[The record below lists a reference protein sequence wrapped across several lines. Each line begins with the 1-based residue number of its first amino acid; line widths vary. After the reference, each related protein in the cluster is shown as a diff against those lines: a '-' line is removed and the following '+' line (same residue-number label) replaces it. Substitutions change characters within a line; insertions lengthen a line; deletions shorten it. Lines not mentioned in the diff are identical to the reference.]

1 MRRNRYWSGLSAALV
16 LLLLSCGSPPRPAT
30 PPATAVGLNAQF
42 FAGSGF
48 SGPALERLEPR
59 LALAGAVPGLWPG
72 PFSARYQGFLL
83 APRSGAYT
91 LHLGGQGQAR
101 LFLDGRLVA
110 QELPVSVRLNLHEGQ
125 RLGLRVEY
133 QSPPSQAQLRLDW
146 EGPGLPREAVPP
158 SALRPAQEP
167 PRPARAD
174 LTPQAVSRGW
184 ELLWNPDFEQGSVAW
199 VELAGG
205 QLAPVAGR
213 QGGQALQAQNWT
225 YAAQTLPWMYVQ
237 VGPTYTLEG
246 WARSPQGVACVIGLK
261 GGDASAIT
269 FDYTLSFS
277 GPDWQQQSR
286 SFTLPAGTL
295 WAEAYVQAQAGPNQ
309 SCEFDDLSL
318 FAGSKAPL
326 PPAPELLDN
335 RLQNPGFEQG
345 LAGWTLATGS
355 AQPGAGGRSGAA
367 LANQAWSWVYQ
378 IVPLRGLPAWQR
390 LVLKGWVQNP
400 ENQAC
405 TLGLQGGSET
415 ALTFDQPVHYR
426 ALDWREVYTEVS
438 LPPGTTWLGAYL
450 AGPAGC
456 RFDDLQLGVPAGS
469 ASPLPTGIS
478 LDSRTAFAGS
488 GFNLAA
494 EGGEEGVS
502 YTWNLGDGTT
512 ATGETVYHE
521 YAQPGYYTVTLTA
534 TAPDGQTTTLQ
545 QQVAQLPSI
554 HAMPEFRALADPLP
568 LAFDVQFPLP
578 GHTYEWRF
586 SDGTVLS
593 GPRVER
599 PFPNLGFYDVTLVIY
614 EEASPGGLSRQSTGR
629 RVVALEQ
636 TRINRIAEVPIAD
649 IEGVQ
654 TGPTSFI
661 FSAAA
666 SEGEGP
672 LTYTWD
678 FGDGTR
684 ATGAEVS
691 ETYSGNGRYP
701 IVLTVTDRFGQ
712 TDQEEAV
719 VTLGTQYA
727 PGSPATHVTAG
738 YSGPAQGQ
746 AAFTGQTASNPFAA
760 AQASRLGLRPR
771 PDRLRAQALSPQN
784 ELSRRVERSRIR
796 YLNPGTLQR
805 PGLRAQAAD
814 LELSNPFPFVLY
826 SGVGSLQ
833 ALHDTSAIG
842 SPFRLGSASVL
853 VRGLPQPQGL
863 AWDYEGIDP
872 QTNTAARIRVFRAA
886 FPSPLASGLT
896 TLRTQAQLQ
905 SGLSVGLQSDLAAF
919 AGLRVPR
926 VTLSVLPDTQ
936 FPSGPSLQEYVAE
949 FNGQR
954 ELMAQVNIRL
964 SQVSQNGFVFFE
976 LPVYAV
982 DEAGRLLDSVSG
994 VFHARFADP
1003 RILSV
1008 SNEMVRGR
1016 ATMLVAL
1023 NLANFADGATQFD
1036 LRPITLFSGNPANPC
1051 GSNNQYA
1058 AFGATLSGC
1067 TQISASYE
1075 APAGLSLEAYPYT
1088 LPPEYPS
1095 RTNRVLIGKNLNEVG
1110 FYDQNLRDAI
1120 EPSLG
1125 LNGQGLQS
1133 QSQAGEIARL
1143 ILGFIPI
1150 VGDAVDGLEQLYNA
1164 ATGRQVDPVLAVLS
1178 AAGLALDLGSGG
1190 LADVS
1195 AGVKA
1200 AYRISL
1206 AFARQGGG
1214 LVAEVIRAQFVQ
1226 FAAGRLSPRALVNS
1240 LQQRFATII
1249 ELSKARG
1256 CGGFINNTCL
1266 VRYDRIATL
1275 VRARLGLQPT
1285 AALARV
1291 DETLAVARGK
1301 TPNVRLQLAYTNVVL
1316 TCARQAAGQSVTG
1329 QSVFCDGI
1337 NIAHI
1342 FEGEINKSGRA
1353 VGFHYYGDGTFA
1365 RGKARIDQ
1373 ITTPPDAR
1381 GFYEAKVSVYD
1392 ATRGLWIPKK
1402 IISSMWPDSWTPQEV
1417 VDDILSAFQNA
1428 TFTERRPNEWTGTSA
1443 RGTRVRGYLLA
1454 GTKDIINTAYPLL
1467 REEP

>member
-1 MRRNRYWSGLSAALV
+1 
-16 LLLLSCGSPPRPAT
+16 
-30 PPATAVGLNAQF
+30 
-42 FAGSGF
+42 
-48 SGPALERLEPR
+48 
-59 LALAGAVPGLWPG
+59 
-72 PFSARYQGFLL
+72 
-83 APRSGAYT
+83 
-91 LHLGGQGQAR
+91 
-101 LFLDGRLVA
+101 
-110 QELPVSVRLNLHEGQ
+110 
-125 RLGLRVEY
+125 
-133 QSPPSQAQLRLDW
+133 
-146 EGPGLPREAVPP
+146 
-158 SALRPAQEP
+158 
-167 PRPARAD
+167 
-174 LTPQAVSRGW
+174 
-184 ELLWNPDFEQGSVAW
+184 
-199 VELAGG
+199 
-205 QLAPVAGR
+205 
-213 QGGQALQAQNWT
+213 
-225 YAAQTLPWMYVQ
+225 
-237 VGPTYTLEG
+237 
-246 WARSPQGVACVIGLK
+246 
-261 GGDASAIT
+261 
-269 FDYTLSFS
+269 
-277 GPDWQQQSR
+277 
-286 SFTLPAGTL
+286 
-295 WAEAYVQAQAGPNQ
+295 
-309 SCEFDDLSL
+309 
-318 FAGSKAPL
+318 
-326 PPAPELLDN
+326 
-335 RLQNPGFEQG
+335 
-345 LAGWTLATGS
+345 
-355 AQPGAGGRSGAA
+355 
-367 LANQAWSWVYQ
+367 
-378 IVPLRGLPAWQR
+378 
-390 LVLKGWVQNP
+390 
-400 ENQAC
+400 
-405 TLGLQGGSET
+405 
-415 ALTFDQPVHYR
+415 
-426 ALDWREVYTEVS
+426 
-438 LPPGTTWLGAYL
+438 AYL
-450 AGPAGC
+450 AGAQGC
-456 RFDDLQLGVPAGS
+456 QFDDLQLGVPAGS

-478 LDSRTAFAGS
+478 LDSRTALGGS
-488 GFNLAA
+488 GFYLAA

-502 YTWNLGDGTT
+502 YTWDLGDGTT

-534 TAPDGQTTTLQ
+534 TAPDGQSTTLQ

-599 PFPNLGFYDVTLVIY
+599 PFPNLGFYDATLVIY
-614 EEASPGGLSRQSTGR
+614 EEASAGGLGGQSTGR

-649 IEGVQ
+649 IEGIQ

-672 LTYTWD
+672 LSYSWE

-684 ATGAEVS
+684 ATGVQVS
-691 ETYSGNGRYP
+691 KTYSGNGRYP

-712 TDQEEAV
+712 TDREEAV

-727 PGSPATHVTAG
+727 PGSPATRVTAG

-746 AAFTGQTASNPFAA
+746 AAFTPQTSASPLAA

-771 PDRLRAQALSPQN
+771 PDRLRAQTLSPQD
-784 ELSRRVERSRIR
+784 ELSRIR
-796 YLNPGTLQR
+796 YLDPGTLQH

-814 LELSNPFPFVLY
+814 LELSNPFPFVLHTR
-826 SGVGSLQ
+826 VGSLQ
-833 ALHDTSAIG
+833 ALHDTSGIG

-896 TLRTQAQLQ
+896 PLRTQAQLQ

-982 DEAGRLLDSVSG
+982 DDAGRLLDSVSG

-1051 GSNNQYA
+1051 GSNTQFA

-1095 RTNRVLIGKNLNEVG
+1095 RTNRILIGKNLEELE

-1120 EPSLG
+1120 VPSPD

-1150 VGDAVDGLEQLYNA
+1150 IGDGVDLLEQLYNRA
-1164 ATGRQVDPVLAVLS
+1164 SGRGVDPVIAFLAG
-1178 AAGLALDLGSGG
+1178 AGLALDVTTGG
-1190 LADVS
+1190 AGDITAGLKGVYRFSKSS
-1195 AGVKA
+1195 AG
-1200 AYRISL
+1200 
-1206 AFARQGGG
+1206 FF
-1214 LVAEVIRAQFVQ
+1214 AEVIRNSVVGLVGGRARPSAVLETLRNQFQTVSTLFFREGWRGVVSADRLGKGLRNAPVCPIATRQGVSAQNLCDLTTIQTVVQ
-1226 FAAGRLSPRALVNS
+1226 NIAKSAFDARVSAADLQQALIRVCCSPADGGGGYIKGAESLVNEAS
-1240 LQQRFATII
+1240 R
-1249 ELSKARG
+1249 SR
-1256 CGGFINNTCL
+1256 
-1266 VRYDRIATL
+1266 
-1275 VRARLGLQPT
+1275 
-1285 AALARV
+1285 
-1291 DETLAVARGK
+1291 
-1301 TPNVRLQLAYTNVVL
+1301 TPIRKRT
-1316 TCARQAAGQSVTG
+1316 
-1329 QSVFCDGI
+1329 
-1337 NIAHI
+1337 
-1342 FEGEINKSGRA
+1342 
-1353 VGFHYYGDGTFA
+1353 
-1365 RGKARIDQ
+1365 
-1373 ITTPPDAR
+1373 
-1381 GFYEAKVSVYD
+1381 
-1392 ATRGLWIPKK
+1392 
-1402 IISSMWPDSWTPQEV
+1402 
-1417 VDDILSAFQNA
+1417 
-1428 TFTERRPNEWTGTSA
+1428 
-1443 RGTRVRGYLLA
+1443 
-1454 GTKDIINTAYPLL
+1454 
-1467 REEP
+1467 